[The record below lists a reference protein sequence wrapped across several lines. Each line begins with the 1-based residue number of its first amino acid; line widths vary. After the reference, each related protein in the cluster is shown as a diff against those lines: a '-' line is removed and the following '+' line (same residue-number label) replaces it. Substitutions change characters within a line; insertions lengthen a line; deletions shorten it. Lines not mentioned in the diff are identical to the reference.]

1 MKKIFITFLLLG
13 LLLPTITEAGGK
25 YKRKKPR
32 CKDNGSVVV
41 CGMPKPR
48 KPRKCTQ
55 KKPCI
60 PKGYYRPSPPRVIP
74 MS

>member
-41 CGMPKPR
+41 CRMPKPR
-48 KPRKCTQ
+48 KPRRCGIM
-55 KKPCI
+55 PCI
-60 PKGYYRPSPPRVIP
+60 PPGYYRPNPPKFIP
-74 MS
+74 MG